1 MPLVVAGKNAA
12 CDGIA
17 AIVTHASLHTTLN
30 DTGANEV
37 TGGAPAYARKAITWS
52 AASGGQRS
60 NSAGLT
66 FDVPAATTVVAFGL
80 FTAITAGTFEG
91 WLPINPGAKG
101 FATLDISTDGFTSP
115 AHGLTAN
122 TQVYF
127 EDVFAVALPTG
138 LARNTIYFVSATGLT
153 TDLFKISATSGGSV
167 IDLTVANSQVYWQ
180 SLVPEV
186 FGSQGTLTVNAA
198 GLVLDATGI

>member
-1 MPLVVAGKNAA
+1 MPLVAAGKNSA
-12 CDGIA
+12 CDGVA
-17 AIVTHASLHTTLN
+17 AVAGFIGLHTTLN
-30 DTGANEV
+30 DTGVAEV
-37 TGGAPAYARKAITWS
+37 TGGSPAYARKAVVWS

-60 NSAGLT
+60 NSGSLV
-66 FDVPAATTVVAFGL
+66 FDVPAATTVLTFGL
-80 FTAITAGTFEG
+80 WSAVTVGTHYG

-101 FATLDISTDGFTSP
+101 FGTIDILTDGITSP
-115 AHGLTAN
+115 AHGLIAN

-127 EDVFAVALPTG
+127 EDVFAVTLPTG

-153 TDLFKISATSGGSV
+153 TDLFKISATSGGAV